1 MPSYFTGANWYK
13 GALHCHT
20 SVSDGAVPPLELIR
34 RYRARGFSF
43 AAITDHDFLGYYPES
58 EDDAFVCLAGA
69 ELIQRVDEFNDKYRG
84 THIVTLARELS
95 GEFGTLGVRV
105 EYKDTTSVSDLNSYL
120 LRRRQAGNMMIL
132 AHPYWS
138 YLDFEDVAR
147 LNHCFAME
155 LFNGVANS
163 MGLGES
169 LPYWDY
175 ALRRGKRIFG
185 VATDD
190 HHALGGDF
198 AAGWVCVRA
207 DILSR
212 QAIFESLLSGNFY
225 SSTGPAILDYGID
238 SGKVYV
244 RSAPARAIRFI
255 AYGPDCEPDLTIL
268 NNPGPFEYGEYKL
281 TGRESYVR
289 AEVVGVD
296 GGHAWTNP
304 VFF

>member
-1 MPSYFTGANWYK
+1 MSSYFNGTNWYK

-20 SVSDGAVPPLELIR
+20 SVSDGEVPPLELIG
-34 RYRARGFSF
+34 RYRARGYSF
-43 AAITDHDFLGYYPES
+43 VAITDHDFLGHYPEA
-58 EDDAFVCLAGA
+58 EGEGFVCLAGA
-69 ELIQRVDEFNDKYRG
+69 ELIQRVDEFNDKFRG

-95 GEFGTLGVRV
+95 GEFGTPGVRV
-105 EYKDTTSVSDLNSYL
+105 DYKSRTCAGELNSYL
-120 LRRRQAGNMMIL
+120 LRRKQAGNVMIL

-138 YLDFEDVAR
+138 YLDFENVAA
-147 LNHCFAME
+147 LEHCFAME

-163 MGLGES
+163 MGMGES

-175 ALRRGKRIFG
+175 ALRRGKRILG

-198 AAGWVCVRA
+198 AAGWVCVKA
-207 DILSR
+207 GSLSR
-212 QAIFESLLSGNFY
+212 QAIFEGLLSGSYY
-225 SSTGPAILDYGID
+225 SSTGPVILDYGID

-255 AYGPDCEPDLTIL
+255 AYGQDCEPDLKIL
-268 NNPGPFEYGEYKL
+268 SNPGPFEYGEYTL

-289 AEVVGVD
+289 AEVVGMD
-296 GGHAWTNP
+296 GGRAWTNP